1 VHHQQCCEA
10 RAVDE
15 QQLVHVRDAQRQQ
28 SATLLCAQRPYHP
41 ERSWCDDLSR
51 DRDET
56 INVALSET
64 KRRASVFLF
73 LFLLA
78 EQIGCT
84 IRTSAAADMLYRM
97 VG

>member
-1 VHHQQCCEA
+1 MHHQQCCEA

-15 QQLVHVRDAQRQQ
+15 QQLVHVGDAQRQQ
-28 SATLLCAQRPYHP
+28 SAAFLCAQSPYEP
-41 ERSWCDDLSR
+41 KRSWCDDLSR
-51 DRDET
+51 DLDET

-64 KRRASVFLF
+64 KQSASVSLF

-97 VG
+97 LG